1 MWSRDTDKCL
11 HSNGLAQLTMCPSLA
26 DGGWYGLNLMTI
38 TTYATG
44 QQSKALPLLTKL
56 CKWWASSDTSTRI
69 IMSSLRLY
77 VRVVSPL
84 SIYDHIPVRCLAFVQ
99 VWRTGKEHL
108 KYTEMDGFKD
118 SWLPKSFSWI
128 SSTNKVGPLCQLS
141 LSKSQ
146 AVRCNDVEA
155 KGFNGHRCTGPFR
168 LLSGT

>member
-84 SIYDHIPVRCLAFVQ
+84 SIYDHIPVR
-99 VWRTGKEHL
+99 VW
-108 KYTEMDGFKD
+108 
-118 SWLPKSFSWI
+118 P
-128 SSTNKVGPLCQLS
+128 SSRSGAP
-141 LSKSQ
+141 
-146 AVRCNDVEA
+146 A
-155 KGFNGHRCTGPFR
+155 KGTWNTQRWTVLKISDSQSHSLESLLPTR
-168 LLSGT
+168 LVLYVNYHSPNHKQSVVMM